1 MEDAISLSDA
11 LGAALRY
18 RVVRTPDGVVIQPG
32 TADDYLLDIEQAV
45 EKVRISLERGD
56 LVTTD
61 ESSEDE

>member
-11 LGAALRY
+11 LDAALRY

-32 TADDYLLDIEQAV
+32 TADDYLLDIDQAGV
-45 EKVRISLERGD
+45 QVRISLERGD
-56 LVTTD
+56 LVITD

>member
-11 LGAALRY
+11 LDAALRY

-56 LVTTD
+56 LVITD